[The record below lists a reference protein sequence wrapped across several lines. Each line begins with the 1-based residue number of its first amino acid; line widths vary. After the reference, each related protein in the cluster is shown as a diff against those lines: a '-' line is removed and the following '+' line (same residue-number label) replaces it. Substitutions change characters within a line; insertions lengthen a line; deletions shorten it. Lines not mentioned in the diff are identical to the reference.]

1 MTRSASGFA
10 AFAVTMLAGSFSW
23 AQQVAPAARPVVQPV
38 VQPSASEPKAK
49 PKVYDESADGKKQI
63 EAALAKA
70 KKNNR
75 RVLVQWGANWCGWC
89 VKMHGLFKADR
100 EIAKELLYEYDVVY
114 IDVGRFDKHMDLA
127 TAYGADL
134 KANGLP
140 FLTILDA
147 DGKPLANQ
155 ETGSLVKKPE
165 ADKDNPAEHDPA
177 AVLALLAK
185 HQAAHPEAKA
195 VLDAAMAEA
204 KKDGKQV
211 FVHFGAPWCGWCH
224 RLEDWMARPE
234 IAAILAKEFVDCK
247 IDVDRTKNS
256 AAVTKQFGKDDKG
269 GIPWFCFVA
278 ADGTK
283 NADSDGP
290 QGNVGFPAAPEEIE
304 HFKAMLTKSVRKM
317 SSGDVEALAASL
329 REKK

>member
-1 MTRSASGFA
+1 MTNAPRFLASLFA
-10 AFAVTMLAGSFSW
+10 LAAGSVAA
-23 AQQVAPAARPVVQPV
+23 AQTVSTPAPATAPATQP
-38 VQPSASEPKAK
+38 ATK
-49 PKVYDESADGKKQI
+49 PKVAVYDEAADGKKQI
-63 EAALAKA
+63 DAALAKA

-89 VKMHGLFKADR
+89 VKMHGLFKSDR

-134 KANGLP
+134 KASGLP

-155 ETGSLVKKPE
+155 ETGSLEKKPE
-165 ADKDNPAEHDPA
+165 AGKEAPAEHDPK
-177 AVLALLAK
+177 AVMALLTK
-185 HQAAHPEAKA
+185 HQATHPDANA
-195 VLDAAMAEA
+195 VLDAALAEA
-204 KKDGKQV
+204 KKEGKQV

-224 RLEDWMARPE
+224 RLEDWMAKPG
-234 IAAILAKEFVDCK
+234 IATILAKEFVDCK

-256 AAVTKQFGKDDKG
+256 AEITKKFGKDEKG
-269 GIPWFCFVA
+269 GIPWFCFVSP
-278 ADGTK
+278 DGTK

-290 QGNVGFPAAPEEIE
+290 KGNVGFPAEPFEIE
-304 HFKAMLTKSVRKM
+304 HFKAMLTKTSKKL
-317 SSGDVEALAASL
+317 SSTEIDALAASL
-329 REKK
+329 QTKK